1 MSFRRVRRGAGSRER
16 CPIVQLRAVRNS
28 DTTKGSMIE
37 KLNVTGFKSLAAV
50 EIALG
55 QVNVFIGANG
65 SGKSNLLE
73 AISVIGAAA
82 FGRVDEESLTR
93 RGCRRGIFYRP
104 MFESPPPAQETTIEA
119 IGTDGS
125 SYLAD
130 LAGPDFKVSRQRGT
144 AWQFKRE
151 VLNSCKERVVERP
164 AANGMVSGNP
174 EAGLAALKR
183 AELESSDPAA
193 ELLKQLSDYNI
204 YAPDTPVLRGLAKE
218 PERNPVGLSG
228 GGLAGALADLYEMDA
243 TKQQFIS
250 PDPPELRDELEELLS
265 SVDWFGGLH
274 AFKSQQM
281 ADGSVRPYFGFEDRF
296 FGAKGNEG
304 YLLEPIEVNEGMLYL
319 LFVAVLCLHPN
330 SPRFLGLDNADHGLN
345 PRLVRHL
352 TEAMCRWILWSR
364 PSRQIL
370 MTTHNPL
377 VLDGLPL
384 QDERVRLFTVARTNL
399 GHTTIRQVLMTPE
412 LMQQGKKGWTSS
424 RLWVMGHLGG
434 VPNV

>member
-1 MSFRRVRRGAGSRER
+1 
-16 CPIVQLRAVRNS
+16 
-28 DTTKGSMIE
+28 MIE
-37 KLNVTGFKSLAAV
+37 KLNVRGFKSLESV

-73 AISVIGAAA
+73 AVSVIGAAA

-93 RGCRRGIFYRP
+93 RGCRSGIFYRT
-104 MFESPPPAQETTIEA
+104 MFDPASAPPDITIEA
-119 IGTDGS
+119 IGKDGS

-130 LAGPDFKVSRQRGT
+130 LTSPDFRMRQRGR
-144 AWQFKRE
+144 AWPFKRE
-151 VLNSCKERVVERP
+151 LLKSKEAVVFERP
-164 AANGMVSGNP
+164 PPNGIVSGDP

-183 AELESSDPAA
+183 AELEANNPAV
-193 ELLKQLSDYNI
+193 ELLKLLSDYNI
-204 YAPDTPVLRGLAKE
+204 YEPNTPVLRGLTKE
-218 PERNPVGLSG
+218 PPRNPVGLSG
-228 GGLAGALADLYEMDA
+228 GGLAGALADLYEIDA
-243 TKQQFIS
+243 TDKQFVFPGLPILRN
-250 PDPPELRDELEELLS
+250 ELKELLA
-265 SVDWFGGLH
+265 SVDWFGKLH
-274 AFKSQQM
+274 AFKSQKM
-281 ADGSVRPYFGFEDRF
+281 DDGSVRPYFGFEDRF
-296 FGAKGNEG
+296 FGAIGNDG

-319 LFVAVLCLHPN
+319 LFMAILCIHPN
-330 SPRFLGLDNADHGLN
+330 SPRFFGLDNADHGLN

-352 TEAMCRWILWSR
+352 TEAMCRWILGST

-384 QDERVRLFTVARTNL
+384 QDNRVRLFTVSRTNT
-399 GHTTIRQVLMTPE
+399 GRTTIRRVAITPE
-412 LMQQGKKGWTSS
+412 LIEQGKKGWTLS

>member
-1 MSFRRVRRGAGSRER
+1 
-16 CPIVQLRAVRNS
+16 
-28 DTTKGSMIE
+28 MIE
-37 KLNVTGFKSLAAV
+37 KLNVMGFKSLDSV

-73 AISVIGAAA
+73 AVGVIGAAA
-82 FGRVDEESLTR
+82 FGRVDAESLTR
-93 RGCRRGIFYRP
+93 RGCRPAMFYRP
-104 MFESPPPAQETTIEA
+104 MFEGSRTAADMTIEA
-119 IGTDGS
+119 IGTNGS
-125 SYLAD
+125 SYFAD
-130 LAGPDFKVSRQRGT
+130 LASPDFRLSRQRGE

-151 VLNSCKERVVERP
+151 VLNNGKDRVVERP
-164 AANGMVSGNP
+164 PANGMVSGDP

-193 ELLKQLSDYNI
+193 ELLKLLSNYNV
-204 YAPDTPVLRGLAKE
+204 YTPDTPMLQGVVKE
-218 PERNPVGLSG
+218 PPRNPVGLHG

-243 TKQQFIS
+243 TAKLFVV
-250 PDPPELRDELEELLS
+250 PALHDELEELLS
-265 SVDWFGGLH
+265 SVEWFGELRTY
-274 AFKSQQM
+274 KSLKLP
-281 ADGSVRPYFGFEDRF
+281 DGSERPHYGFVDRF
-296 FGAKGNEG
+296 FEKKPNET
-304 YLLEPIEVNEGMLYL
+304 YLLGPNEVNEGMLYL

-330 SPRFLGLDNADHGLN
+330 SPRLFGLDNADHGLN

-352 TEAMCRWILWSR
+352 AGALCRWILRSN
-364 PSRQIL
+364 PNRQIL

-384 QDERVRLFTVARTNL
+384 QDDRVRLFTVSRTNL
-399 GHTTIRQVLMTPE
+399 GRTTVRRVVITPE
-412 LMQQGKKGWTSS
+412 LIEQGDQGWTLS

>member
-1 MSFRRVRRGAGSRER
+1 
-16 CPIVQLRAVRNS
+16 
-28 DTTKGSMIE
+28 MIE
-37 KLNVTGFKSLAAV
+37 KLNVRGFKSLDSV

-93 RGCRRGIFYRP
+93 RGCRPGIFYRP
-104 MFESPPPAQETTIEA
+104 MFESPPPPGDTTIEA

-130 LAGPDFKVSRQRGT
+130 LASPDYKLSRPRGN

-151 VLNSCKERVVERP
+151 VLNSGKDRVVERP
-164 AANGMVSGNP
+164 PANGTVSGDP

-193 ELLKQLSDYNI
+193 ELLKLLSDYNI
-204 YAPDTPVLRGLAKE
+204 YTPNTPVLRGFAKD
-218 PERNPVGLSG
+218 PERNPIGLSG
-228 GGLAGALADLYEMDA
+228 GGLASALADLYEMDA
-243 TKQQFIS
+243 TEKQFVF
-250 PDPPELRDELEELLS
+250 PDHRNLGGELEELLS
-265 SVDWFGGLH
+265 SVDWFGELR
-274 AFKSQQM
+274 AFKSLKM
-281 ADGSVRPYFGFEDRF
+281 ADGSERPHYGFVDRF
-296 FGAKGNEG
+296 FQRSPNEK
-304 YLLEPIEVNEGMLYL
+304 YLLGANDVNEGMLYL

-352 TEAMCRWILWSR
+352 TEALCRWILRSR

-384 QDERVRLFTVARTNL
+384 QDDRVRLFTVARTNL
-399 GHTTIRQVLMTPE
+399 GRTTIRRVAITPE
-412 LMQQGKKGWTSS
+412 LVEQGKQGWTLS